1 MAEVPKT
8 ASVPSS
14 TSGPRSGSGFELRL
28 ERGGAFVRLAD
39 VPVLDGLT
47 LDLLDLAVPDVRFPF
62 DVGAGSGQ
70 FRHRLSDLDELAVS
84 AGPALAE
91 AALARAGPAALGLE
105 DLRVA
110 LRQGFA
116 EIAGRLAGGATFTIR
131 AGLVARGE
139 RGVAVA
145 LHGARLYGPAQVPA
159 GALVHTG
166 RRVLERLGEDALPED
181 PLSRLLRRILAPRGW
196 KIPRTAGVRLARAE
210 IEPGGA
216 RLAWSRDAGPVAIS
230 ADAEL
235 LAAVEGERTFRDAE
249 ALLARGETDAAR
261 EAYLSLGAVAA
272 AHPFAA
278 ERLLGL
284 LAVDDR
290 FHDEALDLA
299 AGWLGRRPGFAPA
312 LAAEAGI
319 RISRGEPARAAKAL
333 AALAASAAERGEA
346 FGALLAA
353 EAAFALPGADPADAR
368 SAAETALSVRRDHV
382 PALRALRDLA
392 TASGDREAVVRSSRR
407 LVAYDPDDAQK
418 ARAHAQ
424 LGELLLVSDPPAA
437 RLHLDQALRLAP
449 DDADTLASL
458 ARACEAAGEHLRAVR
473 ALDRLRELRLAR
485 GDRAGAA
492 EAALRAGILWD
503 ERLDHPE
510 NALLRL
516 REACEL
522 APSAESH
529 ARAASAAARAG
540 EWAEA
545 ADHHQAVLAS
555 LRGTPGEHDLA
566 IRTRVALAEIAEK
579 RLSDPAAAVV
589 HLEAAAALA
598 PERTDVLRR
607 LAGLAR
613 QLGRTAALAAALDRL
628 APLAADAG
636 ERAAALAEAGEA
648 SLALGRVADARGR
661 FTAAL
666 AADDRCRPALEGLA
680 RLAAS
685 RGDGAAERDALL
697 RLVPLAPPGEETA
710 ALHDR
715 LSIACERAG
724 DLGGALRSA
733 NAARIAAPSPARLE
747 AALRLVRLAGDSQ
760 ATAALLAERARSA
773 AAQGDAPA
781 AAEAWLERAR
791 LLAPNDPVQA
801 LSALSEARLA
811 VPGDPSVLR
820 AQAEFAERAGDP
832 RLALGALRALLAQ
845 SPADSGELEV
855 RAGKAALDAGEP
867 SAAREH
873 AEKALARTA
882 PGAGDLLAD
891 ILDRTGDETGRADL
905 LERIGRPLEAA
916 LLHEKAGDA
925 ARARAAL
932 ERAAQRPETAGEALR
947 RLAEMRLADGDRAGA
962 ATALLTLARK
972 TPGRD
977 GARLALRAFEVG
989 ADPAALDAAASSD
1002 PTFAPPRARRAERRA
1017 AADPRAALADAEAAL
1032 SGEGLA
1038 PEERPALLALAA
1050 HAAEAAGDEA
1060 AALRHLSAWSELAP
1074 ADAAALGRLAALQR
1088 RAGRSAELV
1097 RTLSRLVTVAT
1108 GAEAVAA
1115 RLDLSDL
1122 LVPADLP
1129 RATRLAEEALALDP
1143 GSTRALAAL
1152 AHAPR
1157 GAGAPPAERA
1167 ERLGR
1172 LAARADL
1179 PAPDKAAAHAARA
1192 RLLADLGDRAGALE
1206 AARAA
1211 AAHGVEGDE
1220 ALKLRA
1226 DLAAR
1231 AGDRAEEARA
1241 RLALAARASQAGDP
1255 LAAEMLA
1262 EAALQARAA
1271 GLAEAGPALHEAL
1284 AAGPERETSR
1294 ALLEAVRELAREAGD
1309 AEAER
1314 QALGQLI
1321 PLLPTG
1327 ARPAALLRLSTLALG
1342 AGDVELARS
1351 SAEEARTLAPR
1362 DPAAARAARAAA
1374 EADGDLVAVGER
1386 LADLAALEPAA
1397 AGTHL
1402 LERARLLARLA
1413 DAEGAD
1419 EAYREALAA
1428 LPPDRRLAEE
1438 HALLRRANGRPA
1450 PFEPLERFA
1459 LRTPG
1464 PGGPG
1469 ALEAARALRAA
1480 ASLALEAGDWDAA
1493 LRCARRAS
1501 ARTRDDLGFAGPL
1514 LARILWL
1521 RGSAAEATVLHRRL
1535 LDAPEGVLEPEDAA
1549 QVAWQLSE
1557 LALDAGDRDLA
1568 LTALDRYLA
1577 LRPHDSDAASI
1588 RFELDDDR
1596 HRAVE
1601 RLAEAAERCRS
1612 LRRRALALERAGEAA
1627 LLELDDRP
1635 LADRLLRR
1643 ARHEADAEPRLA
1655 VEIARRR
1662 ATVIRDALGVGSDAF
1677 LDALEEAAGAAQA
1690 AGDRAGA
1697 RALYAEVAALLR
1709 ERGQLAASAR
1719 QLLQLGAL
1727 AAADGDFAASAAHAR
1742 EAGTALRD
1750 AGDLAGAQ
1758 DVLARVV
1765 AADPA
1770 DAEAFA
1776 LLEDVVRARGPEGAA
1791 GLIELLSAAAD
1802 HAAHGG
1808 DRAAALVRLAD
1819 AQSNAGDE
1827 DAAETSL
1834 RAALAESR
1842 GHPLA
1847 SERLVALLDRQGRTV
1862 EQAEILLARAQVD
1875 PEARAGMRREAA
1887 ARLARSADP
1896 ADRARAIAV
1905 LVEDATAAPGDVLAN
1920 REAAQALVSAGRRDE
1935 AVPFL
1940 HATVRADPEDEAA
1953 TSLLVEA
1960 LAGRPADRAAIL
1972 LERAEASS
1980 GQARAERMQEAAA
1993 ALDESGDAGRAREA
2007 RIQAFL
2013 AAPANAAGFAA
2024 ALRDASGDAE
2034 ALDRVLAARAGAV
2047 PAEAAACHR
2056 ARADALAAVGRQ
2068 ERALA
2073 AYEAALAAAP
2083 DDPGALLATASALA
2097 ATRGDGAALA
2107 VDARLVA
2114 RAEAGAEVPPVAE
2127 APSRFRLGLAAG
2139 AAGDAAAAVR
2149 HLERA
2154 VFLAP
2159 SDPRAGAAWTAL
2171 AEAHATRRDGAAA
2184 LAAARRRAD
2193 RALALGLPEERRL
2206 ALEAGADLAM
2216 RFGDSGADAAE
2227 ILDALLAV
2235 RAQAGGRPGD
2245 LAELARRA
2253 ASALEKSGE
2262 ERRARVALARA
2273 GLSPSGP
2280 LAALAA
2286 APPAAPAVPPPA
2298 PEPAPVS
2305 PSEAEARARAA
2316 AERALATSDPGE
2328 RAAAFVEYASWLSR
2342 GNAALSE
2349 IRTALELAADADPD
2363 SPDPWR
2369 ARALI
2374 EAEAGEAVEAARAHL
2389 SVAIRA
2395 EGEEAA
2401 ASALEA
2407 ARLFA
2412 GAGRH
2417 AEAARAYRAAQHA
2430 RPGSAPP
2437 GLAAAEEALAA
2448 EDPGAAAD
2456 HLRTVPG
2463 EAIPAAR
2470 RAAHHR
2476 RIAEALDAAGRAED
2490 AGAAWSDAFR
2500 EDPADAVAFSRA
2512 ADHAYATGGADDW
2525 LEVAATHEAAL
2536 GSWGD
2541 GERRRDLRY
2550 ARGTVLSEA
2559 GRLEEAREA
2568 FLAAL
2573 ELDPEHGETR
2583 EALAALDARADD
2595 WSALAGRLA
2604 REAGASGDAAR
2615 SAVIHVRV
2623 GRILRERLADAAG
2636 AILSLRAAV
2645 ESARESAE
2653 PAARRAREEAEALLR
2668 ELGAPVESA
2677 PAVAAELPA
2686 PALAVPQAPPRSSAS
2701 RGTPAPETRLTGDP
2715 VADVL
2720 RMQAEQAE
2728 GMQRAELFERLAG
2741 HLERAGDRPAA
2752 ADALF
2757 LALEA
2762 DPERDLTHAW
2772 LAGLVEGDAVRSAR
2786 AAALRP
2792 APAEAEASP
2801 TSAETAERTT
2811 GEFPP
2816 PAEEAPARTTG
2827 EFPPPEGETRTTGEY
2842 PPPAGELDEAA
2853 AAFVGVVPSET
2864 APAARQIPSD
2874 TTGEFPPV
2882 EALPE
2887 GTTKTT
2893 GEYPPPTEAPTRTTG
2908 GYSPPP
2914 PEPPARTT
2922 GAFPPPGPERP
2933 SRSTGAFPPPAA
2945 PRPSAKRT
2953 TSPYP
2958 TREEEPEPQAEEPRR
2973 QTGAWPPPPRSPA
2986 APPPLRRGG
2995 TDVEWPARSTE
3006 PPSLPEGSP
3015 PRVDRPGQ
3023 AARPPPL
3030 ASRPSTDTAWPPA
3043 TSRPPP
3049 LEGRAER
3056 ATGSWPPPQKEGQP
3070 VRAGG
3075 APGKRSPAEL
3085 GAQGRAEFAAG
3096 RLEDAR
3102 ALLAEA
3108 FAREPSDL
3116 TLARDLL
3123 RIAEKLGRWDDYLQL
3138 GEILAEALGT
3148 YDPLAAAARFR
3159 HFAEVARTRL
3169 HRDDRAAVLL
3179 EKSLA
3184 LVPGDPGARREL
3196 LELWARRPDTAPR
3209 ALAAWLEVA
3218 RGDPADGQAFASVVA
3233 LSAGLVPTAPRL
3245 EANRL
3250 TERGRI
3256 FASVGAFVAPG
3267 LVSAPPAVP
3276 PARTLPP
3283 GLRDRVAVAGAGGSL
3298 GRLLA
3303 LLTPWLETLFPAD
3316 LARRGA
3322 TAADRLV
3329 PPRGAAVRSA
3339 LDMAMISLG
3348 ARAYAPFLT
3357 KRPGIEI
3364 AVENTQPPSLV
3375 ASAGVEALP
3384 EPALNF
3390 AAARAIDLLTHGWG
3404 LVGKFAPRDVGI
3416 LLELACRFAGG
3427 SPPSL
3432 GLPAQRAGAFL
3443 QALEGGVPAATRR
3456 SAAALGQAASE
3467 ELAGIDP
3474 RAFAVA
3480 MRRTANRVALVHAGD
3495 PGPAL
3500 GVLAT
3505 LERKPQGPEPRP
3517 MDLPDVRDLAD
3528 FALSE
3533 AFLDLRMSVRGQ

>member
-39 VPVLDGLT
+39 VPVVDGLT

-70 FRHRLSDLDELAVS
+70 FRHRLSDLDDLAVS
-84 AGPALAE
+84 AGPELAA

-116 EIAGRLAGGATFTIR
+116 EIAGRLAGGATFTVR
-131 AGLVARGE
+131 AGLVTRGE

-145 LHGARLYGPAQVPA
+145 LHGARLYGPAPLPT

-166 RRVLERLGEDALPED
+166 RRLLERLGEDALPED
-181 PLSRLLRRILAPRGW
+181 PISRLLRRILAPRGW
-196 KIPRTAGVRLARAE
+196 KIPRTAGVRLSRAE
-210 IEPGGA
+210 IEPGGV
-216 RLAWSRDAGPVAIS
+216 RLAWSRDAGAVAIS
-230 ADAEL
+230 SDPEL
-235 LAAVEGERTFRDAE
+235 LAAAEGERTFRDAE
-249 ALLARGETDAAR
+249 ALLARGEFDAAR
-261 EAYLSLGAVAA
+261 EAYLSLGATAA

-319 RISRGEPARAAKAL
+319 RIARGEPARAAKAL
-333 AALAASAAERGEA
+333 ALLAASAAERGEA

-353 EAAFALPGADPADAR
+353 EAAFGLPGADPADAR

-392 TASGDREAVVRSSRR
+392 TAAGDREAVVRSSRR

-424 LGELLLVSDPPAA
+424 LGELLLASDPPAA

-449 DDADTLASL
+449 DDAETLASL

-473 ALDRLRELRLAR
+473 ALDRLRELRMAR

-503 ERLDHPE
+503 DRLDHPE

-522 APSAESH
+522 APSAEAH
-529 ARAASAAARAG
+529 ARAAGAATRAG

-555 LRGTPGEHDLA
+555 LRGAPEEHDLA
-566 IRTRVALAEIAEK
+566 VRTRVALAEIAEK

-589 HLEAAAALA
+589 HLEAASALA
-598 PERTDVLRR
+598 PERADVLRR

-613 QLGRTAALAAALDRL
+613 QLGRTAALAASLDRL
-628 APLAADAG
+628 APLTADAG
-636 ERAAALAEAGEA
+636 ERAAALAEGGEA
-648 SLALGRVADARGR
+648 ALALGRVADARGR

-666 AADDRCRPALEGLA
+666 AADDRSRPALLGLA

-697 RLVPLAPPGEETA
+697 RLVPLAAPGEETA

-715 LSIACERAG
+715 LSAACERAG
-724 DLGGALRSA
+724 DLAGALRSA
-733 NAARIAAPSPARLE
+733 GAARAAAPTPARLE
-747 AALRLVRLAGDSQ
+747 AALHLVRRAGDVQ
-760 ATAALLAERARSA
+760 ATAALLAERAGAA
-773 AAQGDAPA
+773 AAQGDATA
-781 AAEAWLERAR
+781 AADAWLERAR

-811 VPGDPSVLR
+811 LPGDPSVLR
-820 AQAEFAERAGDP
+820 AQAEFAERAGDA

-845 SPADSGELEV
+845 SPADAGELEV

-867 SAAREH
+867 AAAREH
-873 AEKALARTA
+873 AERALARSA

-916 LLHEKAGDA
+916 ILHERAGDA
-925 ARARAAL
+925 SRARAAL
-932 ERAAQRPETAGEALR
+932 ERAASQPETAGEALR
-947 RLAEMRLADGDRAGA
+947 RLAELRLAEGDRTGA
-962 ATALLTLARK
+962 ASALLSLARR
-972 TPGRD
+972 TPGRE
-977 GARLALRAFEVG
+977 GARLALRAFDVG
-989 ADPAALDAAASSD
+989 VDPAALDVAVSSD
-1002 PTFAPPRARRAERRA
+1002 PAFAPARARRAERRA
-1017 AADPRAALADAEAAL
+1017 GADPRAALADAEAAL
-1032 SGEGLA
+1032 TGEGLA
-1038 PEERPALLALAA
+1038 AEDRPALLALAA
-1050 HAAEAAGDEA
+1050 RAAEAAGDDA
-1060 AALRHLSAWSELAP
+1060 AALRHLSAWCELAP
-1074 ADAAALGRLAALQR
+1074 ADAAALGRLVGLQR
-1088 RAGRSAELV
+1088 RAGRAADLV

-1108 GAEAVAA
+1108 GADAVTA

-1122 LVPADLP
+1122 VVGTDLP
-1129 RATRLAEEALALDP
+1129 RAIRLAEEAVALDP
-1143 GSTRALAAL
+1143 DSTRALAAL

-1157 GAGAPPAERA
+1157 GADLPPAERA
-1167 ERLGR
+1167 ERLRR

-1179 PAPDKAAAHAARA
+1179 PAPEAAVAHAARA
-1192 RLLADLGDRAGALE
+1192 RLLADLGDHAGALE

-1211 AAHGVEGDE
+1211 AAHGVEGEE
-1220 ALKLRA
+1220 ALRLRA

-1241 RLALAARASQAGDP
+1241 RLAHADRAPQSGEP

-1262 EAALQARAA
+1262 EAALQACAA
-1271 GLAEAGPALHEAL
+1271 GLAEAGPALRTAL

-1294 ALLEAVRELAREAGD
+1294 ALLEAMRELAREGGD
-1309 AEAER
+1309 AAGER
-1314 QALGQLI
+1314 QALVDLV

-1327 ARPAALLRLSTLALG
+1327 ARPAALLRLSALALG
-1342 AGDVELARS
+1342 AADVDLARR

-1362 DPAAARAARAAA
+1362 DPAAARAAIAAA
-1374 EADGDLVAVGER
+1374 EADGDLAAVGDR
-1386 LADLAALEPAA
+1386 LADLALLEPAA

-1402 LERARLLARLA
+1402 LERARLLARLG
-1413 DAEGAD
+1413 DVEGAD
-1419 EAYREALAA
+1419 EAYGEALAA
-1428 LPPDRRLAEE
+1428 LPPRRGLADE
-1438 HALLRRANGRPA
+1438 HALLRRAHGRPG
-1450 PFEPLERFA
+1450 PHEPLERLA
-1459 LRTPG
+1459 LRASE

-1469 ALEAARALRAA
+1469 ALETAHALRAG

-1493 LRCARRAS
+1493 LRCARRAA
-1501 ARTRDDLGFAGPL
+1501 ARTQDDIAFAGPL
-1514 LARILWL
+1514 LGRILWL
-1521 RGSAAEATVLHRRL
+1521 RGSAGEALVLHRRL
-1535 LDAPEGVLEPEDAA
+1535 FDAGEGVLEPAEAA
-1549 QVAWQLSE
+1549 QVARQLAE
-1557 LALDAGDRDLA
+1557 LALDAGDRELA

-1577 LRPHDSDAASI
+1577 LRPQDAEAASL
-1588 RFELDDDR
+1588 RFELDTDR

-1601 RLAEAAERCRS
+1601 RLAQTAERCRS
-1612 LRRRALALERAGEAA
+1612 LRRRVLALELAGEAA

-1643 ARHEADAEPRLA
+1643 ARREADADPTLA

-1677 LDALEEAAGAAQA
+1677 LDALEEAAGAAQN
-1690 AGDRAGA
+1690 AGDRTAA

-1719 QLLQLGAL
+1719 QLLQLDAL
-1727 AAADGDFAASAAHAR
+1727 AAADGDFAASAVHAR

-1770 DAEAFA
+1770 DTEALA
-1776 LLEDVVRARGPEGAA
+1776 LLEDVVRARGPEGTA
-1791 GLIELLSAAAD
+1791 GLLELLSAAAG
-1802 HAAHGG
+1802 HAPRGP

-1819 AQSNAGDE
+1819 AQANAGD
-1827 DAAETSL
+1827 DTAAEASL
-1834 RAALAESR
+1834 RAALGESR

-1875 PEARAGMRREAA
+1875 PAARAGMRREAA
-1887 ARLARSADP
+1887 ARLARSAEP

-1920 REAAQALVSAGRRDE
+1920 REAAQALVSAGRHDE

-1940 HATVRADPEDEAA
+1940 RNTVRTDPEDEAA
-1953 TSLLVEA
+1953 AALLAEA
-1960 LAGRPADRAAIL
+1960 LADRPAERAGIL

-1980 GQARAERMQEAAA
+1980 GEARAERMEEAAR
-1993 ALDESGDAGRAREA
+1993 ALEEAGDPRRAREA
-2007 RIQAFL
+2007 RVQAFL
-2013 AAPANAAGFAA
+2013 AAPTGAAGFAA

-2034 ALDRVLAARAGAV
+2034 AIDRVLSARAVAV
-2047 PAEAAACHR
+2047 PEEAAACHR
-2056 ARADALAAVGRQ
+2056 ARADALAAVGQ
-2068 ERALA
+2068 MERALA
-2073 AYEAALAAAP
+2073 AYEAALEASP
-2083 DDPGALLATASALA
+2083 DDPGALLAVASALA
-2097 ATRGDGAALA
+2097 AVRGDAAA
-2107 VDARLVA
+2107 VEVDARLVA
-2114 RAEAGAEVPPVAE
+2114 RAEAGAEVPPAAE

-2139 AAGDAAAAVR
+2139 VAGDADEAVH

-2171 AEAHATRRDGAAA
+2171 AEAHAARGDGPAA

-2193 RALALGLPEERRL
+2193 RAVALGLTGERKA
-2206 ALEAGADLAM
+2206 ALEAGADLAG
-2216 RFGDSGADAAE
+2216 RFDDAGADAAE

-2245 LAELARRA
+2245 LAPLARRA
-2253 ASALEKSGE
+2253 ASALEGAGE

-2280 LAALAA
+2280 LAA
-2286 APPAAPAVPPPA
+2286 PAAPPPA
-2298 PEPAPVS
+2298 PEPSPVS
-2305 PSEAEARARAA
+2305 PSEAEANARAA

-2328 RAAAFVEYASWLSR
+2328 RSAAFLEYASWLGR

-2369 ARALI
+2369 VRARV

-2401 ASALEA
+2401 TSALEA

-2417 AEAARAYRAAQHA
+2417 AEAARAFRAAQHA
-2430 RPGSAPP
+2430 RPGTAPP
-2437 GLAAAEEALAA
+2437 GLAAAEEAFADD
-2448 EDPGAAAD
+2448 DPGSAAD
-2456 HLRTVPG
+2456 HLRSVPH
-2463 EAIPAAR
+2463 EAIPSFL

-2476 RIAEALDAAGRAED
+2476 RIAEALDAAGRADD

-2500 EDPADAVAFSRA
+2500 EDPADALAFTRA
-2512 ADHAYATGGADDW
+2512 ADHAYATAGADAW

-2550 ARGTVLSEA
+2550 ARGAVLSEA

-2568 FLAAL
+2568 LVAAL
-2573 ELDPEHGETR
+2573 DLDPEHAETR
-2583 EALAALDARADD
+2583 IALAALDARTDD

-2604 REAGASGDAAR
+2604 REAGSSGDAAG
-2615 SAVIHVRV
+2615 AAGLHVRV
-2623 GRILRERLADAAG
+2623 GRILRERLADSAG
-2636 AILSLRAAV
+2636 AILSLRTAV
-2645 ESARESAE
+2645 DRARESAE

-2677 PAVAAELPA
+2677 PAAA
-2686 PALAVPQAPPRSSAS
+2686 PALAAPPLPVPRAPVRPSAH
-2701 RGTPAPETRLTGDP
+2701 RGTPAPETRLAGDP
-2715 VADVL
+2715 VAGVL
-2720 RMQAEQAE
+2720 RMQADQAE

-2741 HLERAGDRPAA
+2741 HLERAGDRAGA

-2762 DPERDLTHAW
+2762 DAERDLTHAW
-2772 LAGLVEGDAVRSAR
+2772 LAGLVEGDPERSAR

-2792 APAEAEASP
+2792 APAEGAEA
-2801 TSAETAERTT
+2801 AERTT

-2816 PAEEAPARTTG
+2816 LAGDLEA
-2827 EFPPPEGETRTTGEY
+2827 
-2842 PPPAGELDEAA
+2842 AA
-2853 AAFVGVVPSET
+2853 AAFVGVVPT
-2864 APAARQIPSD
+2864 ARPPPVRVIPSE

-2882 EALPE
+2882 EVPPGVAE
-2887 GTTKTT
+2887 RTT
-2893 GEYPPPTEAPTRTTG
+2893 GEYPAPVDAPTRTTG

-2914 PEPPARTT
+2914 AEVPTRTTGGYSPPPAEIPTRTTGGYSPPPAEIPTRTTGGYSPPPVETPARTT
-2922 GAFPPPGPERP
+2922 GTFPPPEQERP
-2933 SRSTGAFPPPAA
+2933 SRTTGAFPPPAA

-2958 TREEEPEPQAEEPRR
+2958 SREREQEPGGEEPRR
-2973 QTGAWPPPPRSPA
+2973 RTGSWPSPMA
-2986 APPPLRRGG
+2986 PATPPPLRRGG
-2995 TDVEWPARSTE
+2995 TDVEWPAKGSE
-3006 PPSLPEGSP
+3006 PPPLPGAEPKP
-3015 PRVDRPGQ
+3015 PPPP
-3023 AARPPPL
+3023 ARPPPL
-3030 ASRPSTDTAWPPA
+3030 AGRPSTDTGR
-3043 TSRPPP
+3043 SGPPP
-3049 LEGRAER
+3049 LGDARTER
-3056 ATGSWPPPQKEGQP
+3056 STGTWPPPQREGQP
-3070 VRAGG
+3070 ARGGG

-3085 GAQGRAEFAAG
+3085 AAQGRSEFAAG

-3102 ALLAEA
+3102 ALIAEA
-3108 FAREPSDL
+3108 FTREPSDL
-3116 TLARDLL
+3116 TLARDLQ

-3138 GEILAEALGT
+3138 GEILAEALAIH
-3148 YDPLAAAARFR
+3148 DPLAASARLR

-3179 EKSLA
+3179 EKSLG

-3196 LELWARRPDTAPR
+3196 LELWAKRPDTAPR
-3209 ALAAWLEVA
+3209 ALAAWLDVA
-3218 RGDPADGQAFASVVA
+3218 RGDPGDGQALASVVA
-3233 LSAGLVPTAPRL
+3233 LSAGLAASAPRL
-3245 EANRL
+3245 DASRI
-3250 TERGRI
+3250 TERGRL

-3267 LVSAPPAVP
+3267 LVAAPPAVP
-3276 PARTLPP
+3276 AARTLPP
-3283 GLRDRVAVAGAGGSL
+3283 GLRDRVAAPGAGGAL

-3322 TAADRLV
+3322 SAADRLV
-3329 PPRGAAVRSA
+3329 PPRGAALRTA

-3375 ASAGVEALP
+3375 ASAGAETLA

-3443 QALEGGVPAATRR
+3443 QALGGTVPAATRR
-3456 SAAALGQAASE
+3456 SAAALAQAASE
-3467 ELAGIDP
+3467 ELVGIEP
-3474 RAFAVA
+3474 RAFAHA
-3480 MRRTANRVALVHAGD
+3480 MRQTANRVALVHAGD

-3500 GVLAT
+3500 SVLAT

-3517 MDLPDVRDLAD
+3517 MDLPDVRDLAG

-3533 AFLDLRMSVRGQ
+3533 AFLDLRMSVRGH